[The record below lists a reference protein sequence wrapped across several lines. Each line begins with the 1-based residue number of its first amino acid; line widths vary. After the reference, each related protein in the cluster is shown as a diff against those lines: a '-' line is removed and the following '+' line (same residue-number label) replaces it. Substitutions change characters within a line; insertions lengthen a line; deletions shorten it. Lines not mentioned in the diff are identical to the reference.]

1 MGRREKDKV
10 KSRPW
15 KRLLSLILNELG
27 RHWRDLNGSQTSS
40 DLDFYKMAL
49 VFSEKKAEW
58 QLWGGWRRR
67 RQTLDTIVVI
77 RREIMVAWT

>member
-1 MGRREKDKV
+1 MGRTEKEKV

-15 KRLLSLILNELG
+15 KRLLSLILNEMG
-27 RHWRDLNGSQTSS
+27 SHWRDLNRSQTSS

-49 VFSEKKAEW
+49 VVREEESRVAVV
-58 QLWGGWRRR
+58 GGGGEADRP
-67 RQTLDTIVVI
+67 LDTIVVI